1 MTNDIALRAEG
12 LTKTFG
18 TKTVLRD
25 VDLVVRKGETVV
37 VIGASGSGKTTL
49 LRCVSH
55 LEMPDA
61 GTVDVGGKP
70 VGRVGIPGGW
80 KPASERQLAIQRR
93 GIGFVF
99 QRFNLFPHLSALD
112 NVVIGLRRVRGM
124 AKPAARAHAAEHLRK
139 VFLTDHLDKRP
150 AELSG
155 GQQQRVAIARA
166 IAMEPTII
174 LFDEPTSALDPELVR
189 EVLDAIRLLAAAG
202 MTSVIVTHE
211 MSFAR
216 QVANRVIYMDEGVV
230 VEQGTPAELFGAPR
244 EPRTRRFLEHF
255 TLEHGRIFRGEPLHT
270 SPENAP
276 TDARTK

>member
-1 MTNDIALRAEG
+1 MTAEAPALRVLG

-18 TKTVLRD
+18 TKTVLRG
-25 VDLVVRKGETVV
+25 VDLDVSRGETVV
-37 VIGASGSGKTTL
+37 IIGASGSGKTTL

-55 LEMPDA
+55 LEWPTA
-61 GTVDVGGKP
+61 GTVDVDGRP
-70 VGRVGIPGGW
+70 IGRVAITGGW
-80 KPASERQLAIQRR
+80 KDASERQLAVQRR

-99 QRFNLFPHLSALD
+99 QRFNLFPHLTALD
-112 NVVIGLRRVRGM
+112 NVAIGLRKVRGFS
-124 AKPAARAHAAEHLRK
+124 KREARERATEHLKK
-139 VFLTDHLDKRP
+139 VFLGEHIDKRP

-189 EVLDAIRLLAAAG
+189 EVLDAIRLLAATG

-216 QVANRVIYMDEGVV
+216 QVANRVIYMDEGVI
-230 VEQGTPAELFGAPR
+230 VEQGAPANLFGAPR

-255 TLEHGRIFRGEPLHT
+255 T
-270 SPENAP
+270 SPDVRAVP
-276 TDARTK
+276 

>member
-1 MTNDIALRAEG
+1 MTNDNPVPALRVAG
-12 LTKTFG
+12 LTKSFG
-18 TKTVLRD
+18 AKTVLRD
-25 VDLVVRKGETVV
+25 VDLQVRKGETVV

-55 LEMPDA
+55 LEIPSA
-61 GTVDVGGKP
+61 GSVDVDGRP
-70 VGRVGIPGGW
+70 IGRVAIPGGW
-80 KPASERQLAIQRR
+80 KDASERQLAVQRR

-99 QRFNLFPHLSALD
+99 QRFNLFPHLTALD
-112 NVVIGLRRVRGM
+112 NVAIGLRRVRGM
-124 AKPAARAHAAEHLRK
+124 AKKAARERAAEHLRR
-139 VFLTDHLDKRP
+139 VFLGDHLDKRP

-189 EVLDAIRLLAAAG
+189 EVLDAIRLLATSG

-216 QVANRVIYMDEGVV
+216 QVANRVVYMDEGVI
-230 VEQGTPAELFGAPR
+230 VEQGTPVELFGGPR
-244 EPRTRRFLEHF
+244 EARTRRFLEHF
-255 TLEHGRIFRGEPLHT
+255 TIPHAGA
-270 SPENAP
+270 AP
-276 TDARTK
+276 

>member
-1 MTNDIALRAEG
+1 MNAETLVPALGVEG

-18 TKTVLRD
+18 TKTVLNNVGLD
-25 VDLVVRKGETVV
+25 VRYGETVV

-49 LRCVSH
+49 LRCVNH
-55 LEMPDA
+55 LERPSA
-61 GTVDVGGKP
+61 GVVDVDGRP
-70 VGRVGIPGGW
+70 IGRVAITGGW
-80 KPASERQLAIQRR
+80 KEASERQLAIQRR

-99 QRFNLFPHLSALD
+99 QRFNLFPHLTALD
-112 NVVIGLRRVRGM
+112 NVAIGLRKVRGLN
-124 AKPAARAHAAEHLRK
+124 KREARERAAEHLNK
-139 VFLTDHLDKRP
+139 VFLSEHVGKRP
-150 AELSG
+150 NELSG

-189 EVLDAIRLLAAAG
+189 EVLDAIRLLASAG

-216 QVANRVIYMDEGVV
+216 QVANRVIYMDEGAI

-255 TLEHGRIFRGEPLHT
+255 MTP
-270 SPENAP
+270 NADLP
-276 TDARTK
+276 NERH

>member
-1 MTNDIALRAEG
+1 MTNETIALRAEG

-18 TKTVLRD
+18 TKTVLRN

-55 LEMPDA
+55 LELPTA
-61 GTVDVGGKP
+61 GVVDVDGKP
-70 VGRVGIPGGW
+70 VGRVPVAGGW
-80 KPASERQLAIQRR
+80 KDASERQLAIQRR

-99 QRFNLFPHLSALD
+99 QRFNLFPHLTALD
-112 NVVIGLRRVRGM
+112 NVAIGLRRVRGM
-124 AKPAARAHAAEHLRK
+124 AKAAARAHAREHLRK
-139 VFLTDHLDKRP
+139 VFLGDHLDKRP

-189 EVLDAIRLLAAAG
+189 EVLDAIRLLAVSG

-255 TLEHGRIFRGEPLHT
+255 TL
-270 SPENAP
+270 S
-276 TDARTK
+276 DARTAP

>member
-1 MTNDIALRAEG
+1 MTAATFVPALRVEG

-25 VDLVVRKGETVV
+25 VDLDVRSGETVV

-55 LEMPDA
+55 LELPTA
-61 GTVDVGGKP
+61 GTVDVDGRP
-70 VGRVGIPGGW
+70 IGRVPVAGGW
-80 KPASERQLAIQRR
+80 KNSSERQLAIQRR
-93 GIGFVF
+93 CIGFVF
-99 QRFNLFPHLSALD
+99 QRFNLFPHLTALD
-112 NVVIGLRRVRGM
+112 NVAIGLRKVRGFS
-124 AKPAARAHAAEHLRK
+124 AREARARAAEHLSK
-139 VFLTDHLDKRP
+139 VFLSEHVAKRP
-150 AELSG
+150 HELSG

-189 EVLDAIRLLAAAG
+189 EVLDAIRLLATGG

-216 QVANRVIYMDEGVV
+216 QVANRVIYMDEGVI

-255 TLEHGRIFRGEPLHT
+255 TISNAGRSNEQH
-270 SPENAP
+270 
-276 TDARTK
+276 